1 MMNVQLIPAISFMHT
16 HTLSM
21 TSDPEKSFIIY
32 TTGEHRK
39 KIFPGKKYQVFD
51 LLVITSQQ
59 VINLYVEKHVTN
71 TVIKTRNIYIH
82 DVHGFCRHLSRH
94 DDNFISV
101 QVTLFWEW
109 IKISFCHPRCHFL
122 WIKTC
127 MMMRLRWLCEGR
139 VKVLKHSILSL
150 PHTNSR
156 DLTFVRSIH
165 KSTSFCGT
173 SLQQV
178 IYKAWFT
185 KFCTD

>member
-1 MMNVQLIPAISFMHT
+1 MMNVQLISAISFMHT
-16 HTLSM
+16 LTLSM

-32 TTGEHRK
+32 TTGEQRN

-101 QVTLFWEW
+101 QVTLFWE
-109 IKISFCHPRCHFL
+109 
-122 WIKTC
+122 
-127 MMMRLRWLCEGR
+127 
-139 VKVLKHSILSL
+139 
-150 PHTNSR
+150 
-156 DLTFVRSIH
+156 
-165 KSTSFCGT
+165 
-173 SLQQV
+173 
-178 IYKAWFT
+178 
-185 KFCTD
+185 

>member
-1 MMNVQLIPAISFMHT
+1 M
-16 HTLSM
+16 
-21 TSDPEKSFIIY
+21 
-32 TTGEHRK
+32 
-39 KIFPGKKYQVFD
+39 
-51 LLVITSQQ
+51 LVITSQQ